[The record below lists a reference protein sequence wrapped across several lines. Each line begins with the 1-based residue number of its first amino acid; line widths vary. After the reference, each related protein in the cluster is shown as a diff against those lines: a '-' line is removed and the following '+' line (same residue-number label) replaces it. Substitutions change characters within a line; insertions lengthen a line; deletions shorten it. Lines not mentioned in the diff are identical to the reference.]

1 MNKSKKII
9 IFISIFCLVLIIV
22 FLIIFNKRSI
32 SHNGESIANGE
43 IIDYGGTTNET
54 TYTKNGIK
62 YIEWSYTN
70 PDAVDASYSYKTTA
84 IYPDKDYT
92 AIFYYTNDDEIKC
105 GTNLEGFDTSGWCL
119 EEDKTSKKLKKLFN
133 KIDKIE
139 KSSVESFPIKAV
151 EVHYTGHIE
160 VITSNSASIA
170 GPRKST
176 EYKIYIEKVHKYTN
190 VTEKFIQQYKP
201 EEPEENNNMN
211 HLGD

>member
-1 MNKSKKII
+1 MNKSKKLI

-32 SHNGESIANGE
+32 SHNGE

-70 PDAVDASYSYKTTA
+70 PDIVDASYSYKTTA

-139 KSSVESFPIKAV
+139 SSVESFPIKAV

-201 EEPEENNNMN
+201 EEPEENNNIN

>member
-1 MNKSKKII
+1 MNKSKKLI

-32 SHNGESIANGE
+32 SHNGKSIANGE

-133 KIDKIE
+133 KIDKID
-139 KSSVESFPIKAV
+139 SSVESFPIKAV

-160 VITSNSASIA
+160 VITSNSDSIA

-201 EEPEENNNMN
+201 EEPEENKN